1 MVIEGVSVSAEGVVH
16 FGFRN
21 PPGLG
26 FRVLSTA
33 DLGGPAVNWTPR
45 GMAMEFCPGWYE
57 FTDSQPAKEGRRFYR
72 VENPWP

>member
-33 DLGGPAVNWTPR
+33 DLGRPAVNWTPR